1 MVKVALGSMSFKLPK
16 KAWLKLYG
24 LGFDIRS
31 YADEYAVFP
40 DEDGNRYDED
50 GNKIDINDGYP
61 VVYFFNGYSDGYSR
75 SSDTDRFQSDPVVIQ
90 VIEEF
95 IKSGDIKTGD
105 RSQYVENTINI
116 VEVPD
121 DVNWTIMDGDCGGG
135 EYVEECHR
143 TWSEDNRE
151 GRSWCEEWG
160 SYKNPRG
167 RS

>member
-16 KAWLKLYG
+16 KVWLKLYE

-31 YADEYAVFP
+31 YADEFACVR
-40 DEDGNRYDED
+40 DDNGKCYDED
-50 GNKIDINDGYP
+50 NNEIDINDGLP
-61 VVYFFNGYSDGYSR
+61 VVYFFNGYKDGTGR
-75 SSDTDRFQSDPVVIQ
+75 SSDMNRFQSDPIVIQ

-121 DVNWTIMDGDCGGG
+121 DVDFTISDGDCGGG

-143 TWSEDNRE
+143 IWSDESPE
-151 GRSWCEEWG
+151 GYSWCEQYG
-160 SYKNPRG
+160 SYKHPKAW
-167 RS
+167 